1 VPPNRRTIIDNVDD
15 LRRAVE
21 ADPDLEGLAG
31 CIDEVQKA
39 VRDVWSKDYQPWFTD
54 HGPNHSRRV
63 ADYAMRLTKFP
74 MLHDSLRLTALEY
87 FVLWAASWLHDVGM
101 QDLMAAGPLGEIDGE
116 GYGRVRHLHPE
127 RSSANILGGWEGLG
141 LPKGDAPLAEA
152 IAGVARAHGTKY
164 YRDTVISR
172 LGQNQVVRNQNV
184 RTRLLAAL
192 LLFADELDLHYQR
205 AQVLPGWFE
214 NNSISEAHA
223 FKHQCVVAV
232 NPICE
237 RDGRI
242 AVELELAF
250 TEDLP
255 AEARQL
261 VQRWIEVKLLKQMSM
276 VEPEIVA
283 GFESHARFD
292 RVIRTSIRT
301 ALTRSSLIS
310 DAALAV
316 IRADTAYDDL
326 INHRNALST
335 ALSEVEDSGIVM
347 IVPRQPETDLAFRV
361 RNDGQSDLAA
371 AVIAKM
377 IADGRRVFLS
387 RRGELNLG
395 ATASDVMSEWVSDFL
410 GEAENIEP
418 DETEKAAQLDRIAHA
433 VEENSESSFLFAII
447 GAEYIDQ
454 AELGWLAS
462 EAVPRLRAASPN
474 TAFLLTSSSRRSF
487 AVPDAAVTVVPM
499 SDLESGDVADY
510 LARFV
515 AEAVAVAESRTHD
528 TYEMVKKQAQEHV
541 LGQRR

>member
-1 VPPNRRTIIDNVDD
+1 
-15 LRRAVE
+15 
-21 ADPDLEGLAG
+21 
-31 CIDEVQKA
+31 
-39 VRDVWSKDYQPWFTD
+39 
-54 HGPNHSRRV
+54 
-63 ADYAMRLTKFP
+63 MRLTKFP

-127 RSSANILGGWEGLG
+127 QSSANILDGWEGLG
-141 LPKGDAPLAEA
+141 LPRGDAPLAQA

-164 YRDTVISR
+164 YRDTVANR
-172 LGQNQVVRNQNV
+172 LDETQVVRNQYV

-214 NNSISEAHA
+214 SNSISEAHA
-223 FKHQCVVAV
+223 FKHRCVVAV
-232 NPICE
+232 SPICE

-276 VEPEIVA
+276 VEPEIIA
-283 GFESHARFD
+283 GFESQARFD

-316 IRADTAYDDL
+316 IRADTAHDDL
-326 INHRNALST
+326 INHRNALLT
-335 ALSEVEDSGIVM
+335 ALSELGNSGIVL
-347 IVPRQPETDLAFRV
+347 IVPRQPETDSSFSV
-361 RNDGQSDLAA
+361 KNDGQSDLAA
-371 AVIAKM
+371 AAIAKM
-377 IADGRRVFLS
+377 IADGRTVFLS

-395 ATASDVMSEWVSDFL
+395 ATASDVMSEWVTDL
-410 GEAENIEP
+410 AGETENIES
-418 DETEKAAQLDRIAHA
+418 DETDRAAQLDRIVNA
-433 VEENSESSFLFAII
+433 VAEAAEGKFLFAIV
-447 GAEYIDQ
+447 GAEYIEQ

-462 EAVPRLRAASPN
+462 EAVPRLRAASPD

-499 SDLESGDVADY
+499 SDLETGDVADY

-515 AEAVAVAESRTHD
+515 SEAVAVAESRTHD